1 MRASVV
7 DKQVK
12 LSSKTLEPV
21 DGCRNFSLIWD
32 NVNVMMLLE
41 ETEHMAVAFED

>member
-1 MRASVV
+1 MSVV

-21 DGCRNFSLIWD
+21 EGCRSFSLIWD
-32 NVNVMMLLE
+32 NVNVMLLLQE
-41 ETEHMAVAFED
+41 MEHLAVVFED

>member
-1 MRASVV
+1 MSVV

-21 DGCRNFSLIWD
+21 DGCRSFSLIGD
-32 NVNVMMLLE
+32 NVNVMMLLQE
-41 ETEHMAVAFED
+41 MEHLAIAFED